1 VSGESESASVSV
13 FVSLSAS
20 WNAILNARRDAERGV
35 SCGATQVER
44 DLMIWNNKRY
54 VSRPLYVKSKEDS
67 LIQRHRRWYS
77 QFYSEHSPTIKLWPA
92 TDTLDW

>member
-1 VSGESESASVSV
+1 
-13 FVSLSAS
+13 
-20 WNAILNARRDAERGV
+20 
-35 SCGATQVER
+35 
-44 DLMIWNNKRY
+44 MIWNNKRY

-77 QFYSEHSPTIKLWPA
+77 QFYSEHSPTIKAVPV

>member
-1 VSGESESASVSV
+1 MTVCLHVMNQ
-13 FVSLSAS
+13 L
-20 WNAILNARRDAERGV
+20 
-35 SCGATQVER
+35 ER

-77 QFYSEHSPTIKLWPA
+77 QFYSEHSPRL
-92 TDTLDW
+92 DTADKLDW